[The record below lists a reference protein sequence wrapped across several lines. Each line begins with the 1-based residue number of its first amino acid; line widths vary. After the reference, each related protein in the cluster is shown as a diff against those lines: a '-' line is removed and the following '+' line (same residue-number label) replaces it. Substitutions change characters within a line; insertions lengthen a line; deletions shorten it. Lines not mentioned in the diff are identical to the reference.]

1 MCIRDR
7 AQVALAEKAFAYWPA
22 AKKVVDPVM
31 GDHGRPYRTITP
43 QMRSRLGELVRVADI
58 ITPNLTEA
66 CMLLKIPYFNEGL
79 SRAQAK
85 SLLVRLSELG
95 PNYVVITGAPMASG
109 SIANIGY
116 DRQNNS
122 FWYIDCD
129 YVPVSYPGTGDL
141 FASVLTGGF
150 LTGDSLPMAMGR
162 AAYFVER
169 CIKTTF
175 SYSSD
180 TRYGVM
186 LEKELG
192 VPLFYRSG
200 RNIALTTYG
209 EALQNALTPV
219 LKTLH
224 QIPTQ
229 LQQMALER
237 EKTIRLNVLAA
248 STLVTQALISYK
260 KDHDGLHFRL
270 IQNSQCEDADITVFT
285 RENFQIPTDT
295 KERYE
300 LFKERIF
307 LAVPHNSPYASEE
320 SVRLQDFA
328 HEDFISLSGS
338 RSIRTICDR
347 YCMQAGFVPHII
359 YESDSPDTV
368 KNLIASGLGV
378 GFWPHYTWGMD
389 SMEPVS
395 YTHLTLPTTSRV

>member
-1 MCIRDR
+1 MPDRPKRVAAIHDLSGFGRCSLSVILPTLSVMGVQVCPVPTTVFSTHTGGLGSVEQRDLSDFTLPCLEHYR
-7 AQVALAEKAFAYWPA
+7 RLGLEFECVYSGFLSSQEQIDHCLKFFSTYQDALA
-22 AKKVVDPVM
+22 VVDPVM

-122 FWYIDCD
+122 FSYIYCD

-192 VPLFYRSG
+192 VLIDRQ
-200 RNIALTTYG
+200 NI
-209 EALQNALTPV
+209 
-219 LKTLH
+219 
-224 QIPTQ
+224 
-229 LQQMALER
+229 
-237 EKTIRLNVLAA
+237 
-248 STLVTQALISYK
+248 
-260 KDHDGLHFRL
+260 KDF
-270 IQNSQCEDADITVFT
+270 
-285 RENFQIPTDT
+285 
-295 KERYE
+295 
-300 LFKERIF
+300 
-307 LAVPHNSPYASEE
+307 
-320 SVRLQDFA
+320 
-328 HEDFISLSGS
+328 SL
-338 RSIRTICDR
+338 
-347 YCMQAGFVPHII
+347 
-359 YESDSPDTV
+359 
-368 KNLIASGLGV
+368 L
-378 GFWPHYTWGMD
+378 
-389 SMEPVS
+389 
-395 YTHLTLPTTSRV
+395 

>member
-1 MCIRDR
+1 MPDRPKRVAAIHDLSALDAGSLSVILPTLSVMGVQVCPVPTTVFSTHTGGLGSVEQRDLSDFTLPCLEHYR
-7 AQVALAEKAFAYWPA
+7 RLGLEFECVYSGFLSSQEQIDHCLKFFSTYQDALA
-22 AKKVVDPVM
+22 VVDPVM

-192 VPLFYRSG
+192 VLIDRQ
-200 RNIALTTYG
+200 NI
-209 EALQNALTPV
+209 
-219 LKTLH
+219 
-224 QIPTQ
+224 
-229 LQQMALER
+229 
-237 EKTIRLNVLAA
+237 
-248 STLVTQALISYK
+248 
-260 KDHDGLHFRL
+260 KDF
-270 IQNSQCEDADITVFT
+270 
-285 RENFQIPTDT
+285 
-295 KERYE
+295 
-300 LFKERIF
+300 
-307 LAVPHNSPYASEE
+307 
-320 SVRLQDFA
+320 
-328 HEDFISLSGS
+328 SL
-338 RSIRTICDR
+338 
-347 YCMQAGFVPHII
+347 
-359 YESDSPDTV
+359 
-368 KNLIASGLGV
+368 L
-378 GFWPHYTWGMD
+378 
-389 SMEPVS
+389 
-395 YTHLTLPTTSRV
+395 